1 LSNAIKFTTEG
12 SIHLGYEVR
21 DADIRF
27 YVTDTGTGIPK
38 DQLDKV
44 FERFTK
50 LNAKKQGTGLGLSIS
65 RMIVEKLG
73 GEIGVES
80 EEGKGST
87 FWFTLPVQ
95 PLENSFSNEVVIEQS
110 LVMSEEVNRSVTS
123 DEKKTLLVA
132 EDMEDNFLL
141 CEALLG
147 KKYKLIHAWNGEE
160 AISLF
165 LKHNPAAILMDLR
178 MPVVDGYQAAE
189 AIRQISATV
198 PIIAVTAFAFAE
210 DKHRVMSSGFTD
222 YLSKPIQA
230 DTLNEKL
237 HSVGL

>member
-1 LSNAIKFTTEG
+1 
-12 SIHLGYEVR
+12 
-21 DADIRF
+21 
-27 YVTDTGTGIPK
+27 
-38 DQLDKV
+38 
-44 FERFTK
+44 
-50 LNAKKQGTGLGLSIS
+50 
-65 RMIVEKLG
+65 
-73 GEIGVES
+73 
-80 EEGKGST
+80 
-87 FWFTLPVQ
+87 
-95 PLENSFSNEVVIEQS
+95 
-110 LVMSEEVNRSVTS
+110 MSEEVNRSVTS